1 MVPSSSG
8 LASVNSQE
16 NLTRPMTAVRG
27 AGFTSSHGH
36 RGMFLNL
43 KLCTTR
49 SRHILFIFSI

>member
-36 RGMFLNL
+36 RGMFLIL
-43 KLCTTR
+43 KLSTIDTV
-49 SRHILFIFSI
+49 SILVIFSI

>member
-36 RGMFLNL
+36 RGMFVIL
-43 KLCTTR
+43 KLSTIDTV
-49 SRHILFIFSI
+49 SI

>member
-36 RGMFLNL
+36 RGMFLIL
-43 KLCTTR
+43 KLFTVGTI
-49 SRHILFIFSI
+49 SILATF